1 MKHPR
6 NLFTPS
12 LMTLVAAFVFA
23 GCGGL
28 SSAERHAQSVCR
40 SAVTKLRARLGPEL
54 GSVVEQKPLAMPGPE
69 IQGCAVVYTPVPEE
83 TYGEDLPPDE
93 IHDAKADHALA
104 VLLPD
109 ADGRGRLHLVPPS
122 DHSPGAVILS
132 VDHRDATGDAR
143 KELVIQAKGEPG
155 GVVQVW
161 LHAYPGSASA
171 MADSAARAI
180 PKIRRGYE
188 FEVLPR
194 AKITVGAMGKV
205 TQEIGPFDITAFD
218 LTKNRYMV
226 VTHIPAAYGK
236 DCDASKPLK
245 QHKVRQ
251 VKIWLNGKLEGTTE
265 VVNECPMTFKGGF
278 TSNVKPMGNTLKVEA
293 KGKAGGWF
301 EVSLHGQAK

>member
-1 MKHPR
+1 MA
-6 NLFTPS
+6 T
-12 LMTLVAAFVFA
+12 
-23 GCGGL
+23 C
-28 SSAERHAQSVCR
+28 AQKWSPV
-40 SAVTKLRARLGPEL
+40 LG
-54 GSVVEQKPLAMPGPE
+54 M
-69 IQGCAVVYTPVPEE
+69 
-83 TYGEDLPPDE
+83 
-93 IHDAKADHALA
+93 ALA
-104 VLLPD
+104 LSLPAVASAGDNKERTQILHSELVISASGHLRRD
-109 ADGRGRLHLVPPS
+109 ASNVDTGGKTTEDHRFRIKLERGRKKCKRGDPR
-122 DHSPGAVILS
+122 GK
-132 VDHRDATGDAR
+132 VDKIVAMLDDVVVAELTDFGNCWQKTTLFLPAGVEPHG

-205 TQEIGPFDITAFD
+205 NKEIGPFDITAFD